1 MSSVAV
7 AWGAHSTTF
16 NFSKAAVVM
25 VDANGLC
32 LEVTTGILTGFGFRR
47 FHRCLALAEATEVV
61 KSYPAD
67 LLLLDPAPYGESA
80 FEFVRWLRSERLGP
94 NSTVPIVMMSSSTHM
109 RLISAARNCGADY
122 VVAKPF
128 STSALLERI
137 LWVAENEGRR
147 GTLIHAPNLVSNE
160 GSGVEVW

>member
-1 MSSVAV
+1 MSAASLRNDP
-7 AWGAHSTTF
+7 HSPTF
-16 NFSKAAVVM
+16 NFSKASVVM
-25 VDANGLC
+25 VDSNALC

-47 FHRCLALAEATEVV
+47 FYKCLDLKAATDVV
-61 KSYPAD
+61 KSYSAD
-67 LLLLDPAPYGESA
+67 LLLLDPTPYGEA
-80 FEFVRWLRSERLGP
+80 AYEFVRWLRSERLGP
-94 NSTVPIVMMSSSTHM
+94 NSAVPVIMMTSFTHM

-128 STSALLERI
+128 STAALLSRI

-147 GTLIHAPNLVSNE
+147 GSLMFSPNLVSNE